1 MPAFGASE
9 LDKLERILDEAVAE
23 ADARGLGLTRELI
36 ARRLVDAARM
46 GTKDEAALRSAA
58 IEADNDDEP
67 FPPNVGMRPI
77 PLPKP
82 IWPIPGI
89 AA

>member
-36 ARRLVDAARM
+36 ARRLIDAARS
-46 GTKDEAALRSAA
+46 GAKDEAALRAAA
-58 IEADNDDEP
+58 IGTDNDDEP
-67 FPPNVGMRPI
+67 FPPDLGKRPI

-82 IWPIPGI
+82 IWPVPGL